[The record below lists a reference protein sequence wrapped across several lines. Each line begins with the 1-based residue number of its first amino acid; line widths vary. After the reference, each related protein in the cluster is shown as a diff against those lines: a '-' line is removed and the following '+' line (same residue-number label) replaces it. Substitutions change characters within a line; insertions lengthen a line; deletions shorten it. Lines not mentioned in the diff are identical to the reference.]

1 MLWFKLSIFNRCC
14 VHVLQYS
21 ICIASK
27 RGCRS
32 LAWPAPNKD
41 RWPVLKTDG
50 WVFGLQQIGL
60 RRALNQGMAPPTT
73 SLLLSSD
80 KTNRFPPPP
89 CYRYTHTGFLVCTVM
104 ATPVI
109 TPLMVMGPLIRMQQQ
124 SGSVLQRS
132 VFFFLPVSRAFMPG
146 NGEGQMITPCQL
158 QNGHLTQVASNIL
171 IKTFSHLSLIVP
183 ISLSH
188 WVGKQSFQ
196 MMAFELFARI
206 FKLEDEL
213 VFGS

>member
-1 MLWFKLSIFNRCC
+1 MSKPDMQALKDGSVTSQNNLRLGEQCDDQYLGSNC
-14 VHVLQYS
+14 QYS
-21 ICIASK
+21 IVAVYTCINIPFVLLQ
-27 RGCRS
+27 RGAAESALHCRS

-60 RRALNQGMAPPTT
+60 RRPLNQGMAPPVLGPTS

-109 TPLMVMGPLIRMQQQ
+109 TPLMVMGPLIRM
-124 SGSVLQRS
+124 
-132 VFFFLPVSRAFMPG
+132 
-146 NGEGQMITPCQL
+146 
-158 QNGHLTQVASNIL
+158 
-171 IKTFSHLSLIVP
+171 
-183 ISLSH
+183 
-188 WVGKQSFQ
+188 
-196 MMAFELFARI
+196 
-206 FKLEDEL
+206 
-213 VFGS
+213 